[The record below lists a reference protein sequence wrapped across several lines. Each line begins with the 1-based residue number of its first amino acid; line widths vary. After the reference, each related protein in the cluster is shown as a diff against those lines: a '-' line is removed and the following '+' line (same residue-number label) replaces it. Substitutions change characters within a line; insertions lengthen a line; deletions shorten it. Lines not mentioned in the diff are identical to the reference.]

1 MNAAASVPTF
11 TRTNALVTFGTGVLL
26 PSGDVYSDIALS
38 FQLLNTSCEDYKKW
52 EDYNC
57 NYTDPKWRPEFVLI
71 DIAFQN
77 LFGWIMWIPI
87 SINLLFTIPHY
98 LRVEKTCK
106 QRLLAFPFLICLCWP
121 QYRSMRVL
129 WLRYVRHNIAK
140 CLAEKLELEQNVSN
154 LGKKLIY
161 LNSLKKQLSC
171 QTIIF
176 SEPFLEATP
185 QVYMTLILM
194 GQTGLEDVDVL
205 VWASFSISVAASA
218 FGIAKL
224 LKNGPIRLV
233 RKDGKIGG
241 YGTPGFI
248 LVMFIVA
255 GNMLGK
261 GTWLAIT
268 CESDD
273 FLNLDDGQKDKFT
286 YILIWVLSCFLP
298 QFLLVNPKINSL
310 SKKKEKKAIFDFSDP
325 FNLGEELQSQNR
337 VQIPSFAS

>member
-1 MNAAASVPTF
+1 
-11 TRTNALVTFGTGVLL
+11 
-26 PSGDVYSDIALS
+26 
-38 FQLLNTSCEDYKKW
+38 
-52 EDYNC
+52 
-57 NYTDPKWRPEFVLI
+57 
-71 DIAFQN
+71 
-77 LFGWIMWIPI
+77 
-87 SINLLFTIPHY
+87 
-98 LRVEKTCK
+98 
-106 QRLLAFPFLICLCWP
+106 
-121 QYRSMRVL
+121 
-129 WLRYVRHNIAK
+129 
-140 CLAEKLELEQNVSN
+140 
-154 LGKKLIY
+154 
-161 LNSLKKQLSC
+161 
-171 QTIIF
+171 
-176 SEPFLEATP
+176 
-185 QVYMTLILM
+185 MTLILM
-194 GQTGLEDVDVL
+194 GQTGLDDVDVL

-268 CESDD
+268 CNSIDE
-273 FLNLDDGQKDKFT
+273 LYELDDGQDDKFI

-310 SKKKEKKAIFDFSDP
+310 SKKERKKAIFDFSDP
-325 FNLGEELQSQNR
+325 FNLGEELQSQNH